1 MSVTSL
7 SEQTSSPEGMNAL
20 TRVLIGVIFILGPVS
35 TDMYLPAFPALE
47 HDLGHGAGSAQLT
60 LTAWLAGLAI
70 GQFTLGPL
78 CDRYGRKLPL
88 LCGLVVYAL
97 ASVGLAMTTSFHMF
111 CVLRF
116 VAALGGAISSV
127 APRAMVRDVATG
139 AAGVKLMSQ
148 LMLIFGLGPLLA
160 PSIGSFLLDLGN
172 WRLIFWANVVF
183 GMVMFFGTLFLLP
196 ETLPMERR
204 FALPVSGMV
213 ARYGDLLREPLF
225 CSAVMVVSFGTFTM
239 FAYLSNAPALFE
251 NILHFSPHL
260 FAIFFGLNG
269 VGFIIGSQVNAKLAT
284 RFLFT
289 RVMEIGMLAVLGF
302 CLLAVAVCLSGFAG
316 PQNPWI
322 LCALIWCTTFSLGFI
337 GPNAGI
343 LALTH
348 HGHQAGAAS
357 ALMGTMNWTI
367 AGLAGVMMSFLPTH
381 WVGSTSIG
389 MLVGISCCW
398 LCDLWRRRL
407 DPQSYLSVRH

>member
-1 MSVTSL
+1 
-7 SEQTSSPEGMNAL
+7 MNAL
-20 TRVLIGVIFILGPVS
+20 TRVLIGLIFILGPVS

-88 LCGLVVYAL
+88 LCGLVVYAA
-97 ASVGLAMTTSFHMF
+97 ASVGLALTNSFHAF
-111 CVLRF
+111 CILRF

-139 AAGVKLMSQ
+139 SAGVKLMSQ

-160 PSIGSFLLDLGN
+160 PSIGSFLLDLGD
-172 WRLIFWANVVF
+172 WRLIFWANVIF
-183 GMVMFFGTLFLLP
+183 GLAMFLGTLCFLP

-213 ARYGDLLREPLF
+213 ARYRDLSREPLF
-225 CSAVMVVSFGTFTM
+225 CSAVMVVSFATFTM

-251 NILHFSPHL
+251 GILHFSPHM

-269 VGFIIGSQVNAKLAT
+269 MGFILGSQINARLAN

-289 RVMEIGMLAVLGF
+289 RVMETGMLSVLVFCVLGV
-302 CLLAVAVCLSGFAG
+302 LVCLTGFAG
-316 PQNPWI
+316 PGDPWI
-322 LCALIWCTTFSLGFI
+322 LCVLIWCTTFSLGFI

-381 WVGSTSIG
+381 WVGSTSVG
-389 MLVGISCCW
+389 MLVGISGCW

-407 DPQSYLSVRH
+407 DPESYLSVRH